1 MNALGPYLLTEKLL
15 PFLMKKSGR
24 VIFVGSK
31 QANKVGQLS
40 LNAFSTGIINQAIYI
55 FLINLL
61 IKTILSHISWFQK
74 S

>member
-31 QANKVGQLS
+31 QANKVGQLA
-40 LNAFSTGIINQAIYI
+40 LNAFSTGIIN
-55 FLINLL
+55 
-61 IKTILSHISWFQK
+61 
-74 S
+74 